1 MSSCDYGAAEQKDDE
16 HARADVRVIVLRED
30 TAVQCEVDFTRV
42 TPSVIIMRVLLALL
56 CAVGGVH
63 SLAMSPTLI
72 RMERASRECAASF
85 IYEGIIQKSDPLTLF
100 DDEEHLSF
108 WFESGTKQIHAE
120 LATANEDRDWAS
132 EATAPL
138 PPKPEPTSNSP
149 LLAARA
155 KRATPTKRLLP
166 GLLQKTKKLPPGVPE
181 DAVPEGDAVAAD
193 DLRSGAS
200 RTLVRA
206 KLEVLQRRRTEMEDA
221 IDDMLD
227 PLAAPKLPA
236 FDVAVMLLFLSELT
250 EAPDLPV
257 PVACK
262 EAVALSRAYSGDE
275 QNSHRHVNGI
285 LASYARER
293 LGRVE
298 EARPRGRQPPR
309 ARS

>member
-1 MSSCDYGAAEQKDDE
+1 MTRACVASVALCMVGG
-16 HARADVRVIVLRED
+16 ARALSMP
-30 TAVQCEVDFTRV
+30 
-42 TPSVIIMRVLLALL
+42 PS
-56 CAVGGVH
+56 
-63 SLAMSPTLI
+63 LI

-85 IYEGIIQKSDPLTLF
+85 IYEGMIHKCDPLELF
-100 DDEEHLSF
+100 DDEQHMSF
-108 WFESGTKQIHAE
+108 WFEAGKKQIAAE

-138 PPKPEPTSNSP
+138 PPKPVPTSNSP

-155 KRATPTKRLLP
+155 KRAMPTKRLLP
-166 GLLQKTKKLPPGVPE
+166 GLLQKARLPPGVPE
-181 DAVPEGDAVAAD
+181 DAVPDGDAVAAD

-200 RTLVRA
+200 RGLVRA
-206 KLEVLQRRRTEMEDA
+206 KLHALKRRRAEIEDA

-275 QNSHRHVNGI
+275 QNSHRHVNGL

-298 EARPRGRQPPR
+298 EPGR
-309 ARS
+309 RSAF